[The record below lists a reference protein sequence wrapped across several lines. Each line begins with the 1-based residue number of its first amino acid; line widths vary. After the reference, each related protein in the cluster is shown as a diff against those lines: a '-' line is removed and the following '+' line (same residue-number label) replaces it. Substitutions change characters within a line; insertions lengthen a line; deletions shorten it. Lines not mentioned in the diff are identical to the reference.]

1 MRRLRVAAA
10 RRGAAGGVGEG
21 TRDETAV
28 SETDMMALVEGLWS
42 SIAGPTRQ
50 NLLSALKNKG
60 DGEVKEAKQ
69 EDEAPGW
76 KWLTPAGQW
85 QRGIAPAR
93 AARGPSAKGL
103 ADERQLLDADALKA
117 SILDR

>member
-10 RRGAAGGVGEG
+10 RREAAGGVGEG

-28 SETDMMALVEGLWS
+28 SETVMMAPVEGSWS

-93 AARGPSAKGL
+93 ATRGPSAKGL